1 MVATSERYFVF
12 THGQLDPF
20 FKLNLIKKIK
30 KQIYWYLI
38 EKKRELG
45 NEHLIKTTIEIE
57 QTDEL

>member
-1 MVATSERYFVF
+1 MKKKKAMDKFMHRKKKAEDDFKA
-12 THGQLDPF
+12 QLEDA
-20 FKLNLIKKIK
+20 
-30 KQIYWYLI
+30 WYLI